1 VQTRGYIS
9 VRHINTS
16 VKEAD
21 LFKIIDDDDISC
33 QIPTSIPQGS
43 AVNLDCLTHIVNHA
57 RISSLIS
64 KRLATA
70 KAFRQTPKQI
80 IESVCEL
87 SRHIE
92 EWRESLPPFLQ
103 PVNPIKSN
111 ELPPNVHLYHVMYI
125 RYAYFGSVMAIHSI
139 FTYPWNSAV
148 FGANQ
153 SSALHSQISLS
164 TNIVVEAAR
173 SIIIATKYVD
183 VDASSPIWYV
193 PSKLYLNYK
202 LYVPVKAC

>member
-1 VQTRGYIS
+1 
-9 VRHINTS
+9 
-16 VKEAD
+16 
-21 LFKIIDDDDISC
+21 
-33 QIPTSIPQGS
+33 
-43 AVNLDCLTHIVNHA
+43 
-57 RISSLIS
+57 
-64 KRLATA
+64 
-70 KAFRQTPKQI
+70 
-80 IESVCEL
+80 
-87 SRHIE
+87 
-92 EWRESLPPFLQ
+92 
-103 PVNPIKSN
+103 
-111 ELPPNVHLYHVMYI
+111 
-125 RYAYFGSVMAIHSI
+125 MAIHSI